1 MDASKGVPSVSAS
14 PRTGRNQQLGLQEP
28 ASNSLL
34 EQEETLMMAS
44 FGGISEARKRELDS
58 ICEPPRTEAEER
70 EEEARWLEYFEEQA
84 EGLSPEQ
91 KNVLWHRIMTSA
103 FETDAGALPPF
114 APPVKPDGE
123 EEERYMQWRREFNLR
138 RQAERQAENAVQA
151 RCSAKGLAAEV
162 ADKQKTIQDLSLSL
176 IEYITRFRREMNDK
190 DFGLFLLLIT
200 RRECGTGVLKYSEI
214 GKKLTRPITKQAV
227 YARAQA
233 FGKRHPSAWAFVQRI
248 RIAPQTRAFSELSAS
263 EQRKAG
269 IDKSYSHQR

>member
-114 APPVKPDGE
+114 APPVTPVGA
-123 EEERYMQWRREFNLR
+123 EEERYVQWRREFNLR